1 MSILIDRPSIRARV
15 HRVSLEHYHRMGELG
30 LVNEKHEL
38 LEGYIIEKMSKSPA
52 HERIKRKLLKAIE
65 RGVET
70 VCDVRTES
78 PLSIG
83 DSEPEPDISVV
94 IGAPDDWANS
104 HPTTALFVAEVAV
117 TSLDTDL
124 EKAGIYATAN
134 IPEYWIVRADD
145 CEIDVLRNPIDGR
158 YTEKATFRGSE
169 EIVSSLEGFSLVPAE
184 LFAIGK

>member
-38 LEGYIIEKMSKSPA
+38 LEGYIIEKMSKSPR
-52 HERIKRKLLKAIE
+52 HERLSQKLMMRLIRALSADFAVRPE
-65 RGVET
+65 R
-70 VCDVRTES
+70 
-78 PLSIG
+78 PLTIG
-83 DSEPEPDISVV
+83 NSEPEPDISVV
-94 IGAPDDWANS
+94 RGGADEFDDR
-104 HPTTALFVAEVAV
+104 HPVTAELVVEVAV

-124 EKAGIYATAN
+124 EKAGIYASAN